1 VQKDD
6 ANFVNSDPDVGVN
19 KHCDAD
25 VKPNSD
31 SNDVGTGSIPDPAL
45 GNMRNQKLVNAIE
58 LETSFLTSFH
68 HTPF

>member
-31 SNDVGTGSIPDPAL
+31 SNAVGTGSIPDLA
-45 GNMRNQKLVNAIE
+45 
-58 LETSFLTSFH
+58 SFLKVSTKTLIDSEVGI
-68 HTPF
+68 